1 MKVAVFSSKPFEKIR
16 LEKFNR
22 GHVLKHFT
30 ERLNCETVKQ
40 TRGFDAV
47 SVFSTDNV
55 KAEVIDALKKAG
67 VKLILLRSAGIDNI
81 DLEKATANG
90 IKVTY
95 VPDYSAYSVAEH
107 AVLLMLALNR
117 RLVQAVRQIE
127 TNNFKLD
134 NLIGFD
140 MNGKTVG
147 IIGLGNIGTIVAKI
161 TSGMGCKI
169 LVCESSPKKSLSSKL
184 NFQYVELDYLLR
196 NSDIITLHIPSN
208 YENKHIINKSTIAKM
223 KKGVMLI
230 NTARGNL
237 INTYD
242 LIDAL
247 KNGQVGSAG
256 LDVYEFEKG
265 LFFEDHSGKMIQ
277 DDIFSILRSFNNV
290 LITGHQ
296 GFLTDNALN
305 NIAETTINNL
315 TNFEN
320 QINLFH
326 PLN

>member
-1 MKVAVFSSKPFEKIR
+1 MKVAVFSSKPFERIR
-16 LEKFNR
+16 LEKYNR
-22 GHVLKHFT
+22 GHALKFFS
-30 ERLNCETVKQ
+30 ERLNCETVKL
-40 TRGFDAV
+40 TKGFDAV
-47 SVFSTDNV
+47 SVFSSDNI
-55 KAEVIDALKKAG
+55 KTEVIDNLHKAG
-67 VKLILLRSAGIDNI
+67 VKLILLRSAGHDNI
-81 DLEKATANG
+81 DLEKATASG
-90 IKVTY
+90 IKVAY
-95 VPDYSAYSVAEH
+95 VPDYSPYSVAEH
-107 AVLLMLALNR
+107 TVLLMLALNR
-117 RLVQAVRQIE
+117 RLIQAVRQIE

-147 IIGLGNIGTIVAKI
+147 IIGLGNIGTVVAKI
-161 TSGMGCKI
+161 LSGMGCKI
-169 LVCESSPKKSLSSKL
+169 LVYETNPKKSLSGKL
-184 NFQYVELDYLLR
+184 NFQYVGLDYLLR

-247 KNGQVGSAG
+247 KSGQVGSAG

-265 LFFEDHSGKMIQ
+265 LYFEDHSAKMIQ
-277 DDIFSILRSFNNV
+277 DDIFGLLRSFSNV

-305 NIAETTINNL
+305 NIAETTINNI